1 MIWIAFILGI
11 AVGAAG
17 YYAYDK
23 FFSKAE
29 AAVKAEVVTLKK
41 KL

>member
-1 MIWIAFILGI
+1 MDWVILAIGI
-11 AVGAAG
+11 AIGAAG

-23 FFSKAE
+23 FFNKAE
-29 AAVKAEVVTLKK
+29 AAVKGEIQDIKN